1 MTSQLV
7 INKKAALPTAKSN
20 ANTELEKSQFWV
32 NVGYEVTVETSEG
45 EETRFVSL
53 NSGIALDRVQ
63 ELKTNSSNAEWNH
76 LCAAKNDLHSQL
88 LEAANNLKPGESRI
102 VQLAVEI
109 RRVKDDAPIITSS
122 ENPFA
127 VKLKF

>member
-1 MTSQLV
+1 MTLV
-7 INKKAALPTAKSN
+7 INKKAMPTKSN
-20 ANTELEKSQFWV
+20 SSNTEFEKSQFWV
-32 NVGYEVTVETSEG
+32 NVGYEVQVETSEG

-76 LCAAKNDLHSQL
+76 LCSAKNDLHSQL
-88 LEAANNLKPGESRI
+88 LEAANNLKPGESQI
-102 VQLAVEI
+102 VQLSVEI
-109 RRVKDDAPIITSS
+109 RRVKDDDPVIPAG